1 MFKKNMRAPL
11 VIASIVAFGF
21 IGSTGSQAATQTNNF
36 DVTATIIA
44 SCSISAGNLAFGNY
58 DPLAVG
64 DNDNTSTIAVTC
76 SNNAPYDIQLS
87 TGLSGNLAARTMDD
101 DLGNGDLLNYALFY
115 DAARTN
121 NWGVT
126 NGVDTYQGT
135 GSGSNQNI
143 TVYGRIAAGQ
153 TTPPI
158 GDYTDTIT
166 ATIEY

>member
-58 DPLAVG
+58 DPLSG
-64 DNDNTSTIAVTC
+64 TDNDNTSTIAVTC
-76 SNNAPYDIQLS
+76 SNAAPYTVRLDGGTEADTANRKMNDDA
-87 TGLSGNLAARTMDD
+87 TGLQKLDYQLYSDAPGGTVWGNTVPTGLA
-101 DLGNGDLLNYALFY
+101 
-115 DAARTN
+115 
-121 NWGVT
+121 
-126 NGVDTYQGT
+126 GT
-135 GSGSNQNI
+135 GTGSNQNI
-143 TVYGRIAAGQ
+143 TVHGRITAGQ

-158 GDYTDTIT
+158 GDYTDTVT
-166 ATIEY
+166 ATVEY